1 MGEDCSGKIPEDPE
15 CQLMQFLCTVG
26 CQKKINIPVIVFG
39 GQDMVGA
46 AIILTQLP
54 KPELTDGY
62 IQGCAVR

>member
-1 MGEDCSGKIPEDPE
+1 
-15 CQLMQFLCTVG
+15 MQFLCAVG